1 MSKEQIYTVLSP
13 LLRNGEAH
21 EPGSRVKMPPEEAE
35 ALIAA
40 GVLAEMQPLP
50 ADEDDDQSAAGDD
63 NQHAAGDGNQPAA
76 GDGDPPEKEADQKT
90 SQKKGGQQKGSQ
102 KKAGQKKGD
111 GQ

>member
-1 MSKEQIYTVLSP
+1 MSKEQTYTVLSP

-35 ALIAA
+35 ALVAA

-50 ADEDDDQSAAGDD
+50 ADEDDDQSAASDD
-63 NQHAAGDGNQPAA
+63 NQPAA
-76 GDGDPPEKEADQKT
+76 DAGDPPEKEADQKT
-90 SQKKGGQQKGSQ
+90 SQKK
-102 KKAGQKKGD
+102 AGQKKGG

>member
-1 MSKEQIYTVLSP
+1 MSKEQTYTVLSP

-50 ADEDDDQSAAGDD
+50 ADEDDDQFAAGDD
-63 NQHAAGDGNQPAA
+63 SQDA
-76 GDGDPPEKEADQKT
+76 GDPPEKEADQKT